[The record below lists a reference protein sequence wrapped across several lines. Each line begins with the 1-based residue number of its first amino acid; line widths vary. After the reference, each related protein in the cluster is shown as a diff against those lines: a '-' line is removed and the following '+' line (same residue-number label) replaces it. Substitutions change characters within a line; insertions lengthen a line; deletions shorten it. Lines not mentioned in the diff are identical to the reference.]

1 MSAHPSRLLCSRS
14 RSGRRS
20 GLWDITKAETM
31 LGNVPNAGKR
41 MSASLARS
49 SLRAMLRRAK
59 ERRRANDAVL
69 RQLLRSGWVELVC
82 SLFEKPMRINN
93 RLSGFSPHQ
102 TIQQFHQARLVRIT
116 HGRFAIWPDPV
127 GVLNPKVVVNLLP
140 ELGVGVDLMRHNNWR
155 KIQVLRRTSIGVGD
169 ASARRDQVRVF
180 QKAARARLLC
190 ARRRANWITL

>member
-41 MSASLARS
+41 MSASRARS

-69 RQLLRSGWVELVC
+69 RQLLRSCWVELVC
-82 SLFEKPMRINN
+82 SLFEEPMNINN
-93 RLSGFSPHQ
+93 RFERIFPASDYPAVPSGAPRKNH
-102 TIQQFHQARLVRIT
+102 TWDICHLARPIRDVGSE
-116 HGRFAIWPDPV
+116 GRRESVA
-127 GVLNPKVVVNLLP
+127 G
-140 ELGVGVDLMRHNNWR
+140 
-155 KIQVLRRTSIGVGD
+155 
-169 ASARRDQVRVF
+169 ARCRCGF
-180 QKAARARLLC
+180 GE
-190 ARRRANWITL
+190 T